1 MTGTKEKMNVVQ
13 PSAPPLPP
21 ELLAKFRKIVGDKY
35 AVTDAADIAPYVT
48 EERDL
53 FHGRSPLVLR
63 PGSTGEVAAICRL
76 ASEHRIALVPQGGNT
91 GLVGGGVPFEGG
103 DEVVLN
109 LSRLNR
115 IRAIDLLNDTITVEA
130 GVVLASV
137 QAAAEENNRL
147 FPLRIG
153 SEGSCQ
159 IGGNLST
166 NAGGTA
172 VLHYGN
178 TRELV
183 LGLEV
188 VLPDGRIWDGLRGL
202 RKDNTGYDL
211 KQLFIGAEGTLGIIT
226 AAVLKL
232 FPKPG
237 DVQVAFAAV
246 RDVKAAVELLGLA
259 QDESGRR
266 VTSFELM
273 PRLAI
278 DFVRCHI
285 PDTVDPLPT
294 RYDWHVLIELS
305 GGRGDGGLRRT
316 MENILGLGMEKD
328 LVLNGVIADSEAK
341 AAALWKLR
349 DSISEAQKPEGGSIK
364 HDISVPVSRIAEFIE
379 RASRA
384 VEKMIPGARP
394 LAFGHLGDGNIHF
407 NPCQPEGGDKQAFLD
422 QWGPVS
428 HMVHDLAAALGGSIS
443 AEHGLGRM
451 KREEITRYKS
461 ALEIDLMRRIKS
473 VLDPKGIMNPG
484 KVI

>member
-1 MTGTKEKMNVVQ
+1 MTNL
-13 PSAPPLPP
+13 APG
-21 ELLAKFRKIVGDKY
+21 LLERLKAAVGPKGWI
-35 AVTDAADIAPYVT
+35 AEPDAMAPYLN
-48 EERDL
+48 EYRDL
-53 FHGRSPLVLR
+53 YHGRAALVLR
-63 PGSTGEVAAICRL
+63 PATTAEVAAVVKIC
-76 ASEHRIALVPQGGNT
+76 AEGGIRIVPQGGNT

-103 DEVVLN
+103 DEVVIS

-115 IRAIDLLNDTITVEA
+115 VRAIDLQNDTITVEA
-130 GVVLASV
+130 GVVLAAV
-137 QAAAEENNRL
+137 QAAADEHTRL

-178 TRELV
+178 ARELV

-188 VLPDGRIWDGLRGL
+188 VLADGSVWDGLRGL

-237 DVQVAFAAV
+237 DVQVGFVAV
-246 RDVKAAVELLGLA
+246 RDVPAAVELLGLA
-259 QDESGRR
+259 QAESGGR

-278 DFVRCHI
+278 DFVRRHI

-294 RYDWHVLIELS
+294 RYNWHVLIELS
-305 GGRGDGGLRRT
+305 GGRADGGLRRT
-316 MENILGLGMEKD
+316 LENVLGLGLEKGLIVD
-328 LVLNGVIADSEAK
+328 GVIAESEAQ

-349 DSISEAQKPEGGSIK
+349 DSVSEAQKPEGGSIK
-364 HDISVPVSRIAEFIE
+364 HDISVPVSRIAEFIA
-379 RASRA
+379 RASTA
-384 VEKMIPGARP
+384 VEAMIPGVRP

-407 NPCQPEGGDKQAFLD
+407 NPCQPEGADKQAFLD
-422 QWGPVS
+422 RWEPVS
-428 HMVHDLAAALGGSIS
+428 HMVHDLAVELGGSIS
-443 AEHGLGRM
+443 AEHGLGRL
-451 KREEITRYKS
+451 KRDEITRYKS
-461 ALEIDLMRRIKS
+461 PLEIDLMRRIKA
-473 VLDPKGIMNPG
+473 VLDPKGLMNPG